1 MQKLLATSAIAMI
14 ALSGAAFAQSA
25 NTGTDADFTVVDDN
39 SNITSGASL
48 LTQILNQASDVQVSM
63 TNAAENLANL
73 DGSINVLESANVDEL
88 LAEITASTSFG
99 DGTQTYTW
107 NEVRTDS
114 TGGTSSVEVT
124 GTQQEYEA
132 RLTNYFSWTVT
143 DPGTNTDSTSD
154 DTVTTFYGDEDA
166 YNASFVTATADGD
179 TISSRTSAPA
189 LLDLVSVTAAD
200 DLFAGLLKGVSQT
213 VDGTTAIDFFDPA
226 LTVDALQTS
235 VSNLTTTVIGALNTG
250 VIGQNG
256 GDNGI
261 AANTLAMANM
271 QLESVAQTTGSL
283 ANSAQYFQPGDLQLA
298 NLATNM
304 ATVVDASVNV
314 DQLMANVDT
323 VSTTLIGALNTGDI
337 AADVNQNASNLTQ
350 ALVGQ

>member
-14 ALSGAAFAQSA
+14 ALSGAAFAQQVTQATADDAPVA
-25 NTGTDADFTVVDDN
+25 NATDIDADFTIVNDN
-39 SNITSGASL
+39 TNIDNGPSL
-48 LTQILNQASDVQVSM
+48 LTQILEASTDVQVNM
-63 TNAAENLANL
+63 LNAAENLANL

-88 LAEITASTSFG
+88 LAELTADVVFG
-99 DGTQTYTW
+99 SPVYTWTEDDPNDDGTLTI
-107 NEVRTDS
+107 
-114 TGGTSSVEVT
+114 EVT
-124 GTQQEYEA
+124 GTADEYQA
-132 RLTNYFSWTVT
+132 AV
-143 DPGTNTDSTSD
+143 D
-154 DTVTTFYGDEDA
+154 
-166 YNASFVTATADGD
+166 DGD
-179 TISSRTSAPA
+179 VI
-189 LLDLVSVTAAD
+189 DLIDVAGGD
-200 DLFAGLLKGVSQT
+200 DFAGLLKGVSQT

-283 ANSAQYFQPGDLQLA
+283 ANSAQYFEPGDLQLA

-304 ATVVDASVNV
+304 ATVVDASVNI

>member
-1 MQKLLATSAIAMI
+1 MI

-48 LTQILNQASDVQVSM
+48 LTQILNQATDVQVSM

-88 LAEITASTSFG
+88 LAELTASVGFG
-99 DGTQTYTW
+99 DGQELYVW
-107 NEVRTDS
+107 ELPN
-114 TGGTSSVEVT
+114 GTVVT
-124 GTQQEYEA
+124 GTQAQYETALADPANTIYTWDTDGTGSGTSTSTGTLAQYEA
-132 RLTNYFSWTVT
+132 AVAATPSIASQTPTVQT
-143 DPGTNTDSTSD
+143 VDLVEVNAND
-154 DTVTTFYGDEDA
+154 DT
-166 YNASFVTATADGD
+166 
-179 TISSRTSAPA
+179 
-189 LLDLVSVTAAD
+189 
-200 DLFAGLLKGVSQT
+200 FAGLLKGVSQT
-213 VDGTTAIDFFDPA
+213 VDGTTAIDFYDPA

-250 VIGQNG
+250 VIGQGDANG
-256 GDNGI
+256 GI

-298 NLATNM
+298 NLASNM

>member
-25 NTGTDADFTVVDDN
+25 NDGADADFTVVDDN
-39 SNITSGASL
+39 ANITTGASL
-48 LTQILNQASDVQVSM
+48 LTQILAAATDVQVSM

-88 LAEITASTSFG
+88 LAELTADVVFG
-99 DGTQTYTW
+99 SPVYTWTDGTDTF
-107 NEVRTDS
+107 
-114 TGGTSSVEVT
+114 TGNQEDYDAAVAAAT
-124 GTQQEYEA
+124 GTTVIT
-132 RLTNYFSWTVT
+132 LT
-143 DPGTNTDSTSD
+143 DIAGGD
-154 DTVTTFYGDEDA
+154 D
-166 YNASFVTATADGD
+166 
-179 TISSRTSAPA
+179 
-189 LLDLVSVTAAD
+189 
-200 DLFAGLLKGVSQT
+200 FAGLLKGVSQT

-314 DQLMANVDT
+314 DQLMANFDT

>member
-14 ALSGAAFAQSA
+14 ALSGAAFAQDAPVA
-25 NTGTDADFTVVDDN
+25 NTTDIDADFTIVNDN
-39 SNITSGASL
+39 TNITSGASL
-48 LTQILNQASDVQVSM
+48 LTQILAAATDVQVNM

-88 LAEITASTSFG
+88 LAELTADVVFG
-99 DGTQTYTW
+99 SPVYTWTDGTDTF
-107 NEVRTDS
+107 
-114 TGGTSSVEVT
+114 TGN
-124 GTQQEYEA
+124 QEDY
-132 RLTNYFSWTVT
+132 
-143 DPGTNTDSTSD
+143 
-154 DTVTTFYGDEDA
+154 DA
-166 YNASFVTATADGD
+166 AVAA
-179 TISSRTSAPA
+179 AA
-189 LLDLVSVTAAD
+189 ESVTITLTDIAGGD
-200 DLFAGLLKGVSQT
+200 DFAGLLQGVSQT
-213 VDGTTAIDFFDPA
+213 VDGTTAIDFYDPA
-226 LTVDALQTS
+226 ATVDALQTS

-271 QLESVAQTTGSL
+271 QLESVAQTTGSM
-283 ANSAQYFQPGDLQLA
+283 ANSAQYFEPGDLQLA

-304 ATVVDASVNV
+304 ATVVDASVNI

-337 AADVNQNASNLTQ
+337 AADVNQNAANLTQ
-350 ALVGQ
+350 AIVGQ

>member
-1 MQKLLATSAIAMI
+1 MI

-25 NTGTDADFTVVDDN
+25 NTGADADFTVVNDN
-39 SNITSGASL
+39 TNITSGASL
-48 LTQILNQASDVQVSM
+48 LTQILNQATDVQVSM

-88 LAEITASTSFG
+88 LAELTASVGFG
-99 DGTQTYTW
+99 DGQELYVW
-107 NEVRTDS
+107 ELPN
-114 TGGTSSVEVT
+114 GTVVT
-124 GTQQEYEA
+124 GTQAQYETALADPANTIYTWDANGTAAGATTTTGTLAQYEA
-132 RLTNYFSWTVT
+132 AVAATPSIASQTPTVQT
-143 DPGTNTDSTSD
+143 VDLVEVNAND
-154 DTVTTFYGDEDA
+154 DT
-166 YNASFVTATADGD
+166 
-179 TISSRTSAPA
+179 
-189 LLDLVSVTAAD
+189 
-200 DLFAGLLKGVSQT
+200 FAGLLKGVSQT
-213 VDGTTAIDFFDPA
+213 VDGTTAIDFYDPA

-250 VIGQNG
+250 VIGQGDANG
-256 GDNGI
+256 GI

-298 NLATNM
+298 NLASNM